1 MKILVIGGGGRE
13 HALVWKIAQSP
24 KVSKIYAAP
33 GNAGIA
39 ELAECVA
46 LKATDIESLANFAER
61 NHIDLTVVGPESPL
75 IAGVVDVFERRGL
88 AIFGPSKEPARLEGS
103 KVYAKEVMR
112 RYRIPTADFSAF
124 SDPQTAAEYV
134 HQRFRE
140 GARGLVIKADG
151 EAAGKGVFVVHHLDE
166 ALEVIR
172 SLMEERV
179 LGEAGARVVIEEVL
193 TGEEASLMAF
203 TDGVTALPMPP
214 VQDYKRALDNDRG
227 ANTGGM
233 GSICPLRL
241 VTPDLQ
247 QQAIEQIIHPA
258 IRATRDAGIPFR
270 GVLYAGTMVTEEGVK
285 TLEFNVRFGDPE
297 TQAVLPLLE
306 SDIVE
311 VMQAAVE
318 CRLDEITLQWKSR
331 YAVCVVIASGG
342 YPGKYETGLP
352 IEGLEEAARVP
363 ECVVFHAGTRKEGD
377 KIVTAGGRVLGVT
390 ALGDT
395 LAQARGRAYDA
406 VRCIQFDY
414 MHYRTDIGIKW
425 V

>member
-61 NHIDLTVVGPESPL
+61 NHVDLTVVGPESPL
-75 IAGVVDVFERRGL
+75 IAGIVDVFETRGL
-88 AIFGPSKEPARLEGS
+88 AVFGPSKEPARLEGS

-124 SDPQTAAEYV
+124 SDPQAAAVYV

-140 GARGLVIKADG
+140 GAQGLVIKADG
-151 EAAGKGVFVVHHLDE
+151 EAAGKGVFVVHQIDE

-179 LGEAGARVVIEEVL
+179 LGEAGARIVVEEVL

-203 TDGVTALPMPP
+203 TDGANVLLMPP

-233 GSICPLRL
+233 GSICPLRI
-241 VTPDLQ
+241 VTPELH
-247 QQAIEQIIHPA
+247 QQAMEQIIHPA
-258 IRATRDAGIPFR
+258 VRATRDAGIPFR
-270 GVLYAGTMVTEEGVK
+270 GVLYAGTMVTQSGIK

-297 TQAVLPLLE
+297 TQAILPLLE
-306 SDIVE
+306 NDLVE
-311 VMQAAVE
+311 VMQAVVE
-318 CRLDEITLQWKSR
+318 CRLEEVALQWKPR

-352 IEGLEEAARVP
+352 IEGLEEAAQVP
-363 ECVVFHAGTRKEGD
+363 ECVVFHAGTRKEGNR
-377 KIVTAGGRVLGVT
+377 IVTAGGRVLGVT
-390 ALGDT
+390 AVGDT
-395 LAQARGRAYDA
+395 LAQARGRAYEA
-406 VRCIQFDY
+406 VRCIRFEY

>member
-1 MKILVIGGGGRE
+1 MRVLVIGGGGRE

-61 NHIDLTVVGPESPL
+61 NRVDLTVVGPESPL

-88 AIFGPSKEPARLEGS
+88 AVFGPSKEPARLEGS

-124 SDPQTAAEYV
+124 SDPHAAAAYV

-140 GARGLVIKADG
+140 GAKGLVIKADG
-151 EAAGKGVFVVHHLDE
+151 EAAGKGVFVVHQLDE

-179 LGEAGARVVIEEVL
+179 LGEAGARIVVEEVL
-193 TGEEASLMAF
+193 SGEEASLMAF
-203 TDGVTALPMPP
+203 TDGVTVLPMPP

-233 GSICPLRL
+233 GSICP
-241 VTPDLQ
+241 
-247 QQAIEQIIHPA
+247 
-258 IRATRDAGIPFR
+258 
-270 GVLYAGTMVTEEGVK
+270 
-285 TLEFNVRFGDPE
+285 
-297 TQAVLPLLE
+297 
-306 SDIVE
+306 
-311 VMQAAVE
+311 
-318 CRLDEITLQWKSR
+318 C
-331 YAVCVVIASGG
+331 AS
-342 YPGKYETGLP
+342 
-352 IEGLEEAARVP
+352 
-363 ECVVFHAGTRKEGD
+363 
-377 KIVTAGGRVLGVT
+377 
-390 ALGDT
+390 
-395 LAQARGRAYDA
+395 
-406 VRCIQFDY
+406 
-414 MHYRTDIGIKW
+414 
-425 V
+425 

>member
-1 MKILVIGGGGRE
+1 MKVLVVGGGGRE

-39 ELAECVA
+39 QLAECVPLA
-46 LKATDIESLANFAER
+46 ATDVENLVNFAER
-61 NHIDLTVVGPESPL
+61 NQIDLTVVGPESPL
-75 IAGVVDVFERRGL
+75 IAGIVDAFERKGL

-103 KVYAKEVMR
+103 KVHAKGIMQ
-112 RYRIPTADFSAF
+112 RYRIPTADFRAF
-124 SDPQTAAEYV
+124 RDPHAAADYV

-140 GARGLVIKADG
+140 GSRGSVIKADG
-151 EAAGKGVFVVHHLDE
+151 EAAGKGVFVVHHLPE

-172 SLMEERV
+172 SLMEERI
-179 LGEAGARVVIEEVL
+179 LGEAGASIVIEEVL
-193 TGEEASLMAF
+193 SGEEASLMAF
-203 TDGVTALPMPP
+203 TDGVTALPMPA

-227 ANTGGM
+227 GNTGGM
-233 GSICPLRL
+233 GSICPLRII
-241 VTPDLQ
+241 TPELQ
-247 QQAIEQIIHPA
+247 QSAMEQIIYPA

-270 GVLYAGTMVTEEGVK
+270 GVLYAGTMLTEEGLK

-306 SDIVE
+306 NDLVE
-311 VMQAAVE
+311 VMMAAVE
-318 CRLDEITLQWKSR
+318 CRLEEITLRWKPR

-342 YPGKYETGLP
+342 YPGKYQTGFP
-352 IEGLEEAARVP
+352 IEGLEEAAQVP
-363 ECVVFHAGTRKEGD
+363 ECVVFHAGTHLDGNRV
-377 KIVTAGGRVLGVT
+377 VTAGGRVLGVT
-390 ALGDT
+390 AVGDT
-395 LAQARGRAYDA
+395 LAQARGRAYEA
-406 VRCIQFDY
+406 VRCIRFEY